1 VLSVLAVAAAFFA
14 PAASVAD
21 EKSPVKPAITV
32 IIPTTDEIFRDL
44 QFALQLAGDE
54 KGFKTLKETIETFLV
69 GVDTVERG
77 GVRIYPTPAGL
88 QMVISLPVVAD
99 PLKYGLNGKKLTA
112 AEVKKQ
118 WPGLDKMSPEE
129 KDKLRQAELQ
139 KLKPAD
145 VQKLRDASFAELISN
160 LWDLDVKTAPA
171 PSPALNRQI
180 PRAIQTK
187 LPTLHLAP
195 NERLI
200 FGLTDGYLSYE
211 SGHVHL
217 GTKIEDVRLAKGG
230 LPPELVKGHDLAIY
244 IDGKAQ
250 TKEERKTAFDK
261 ARQELVGAIT
271 KGESESEG
279 AFEFRKAITEH
290 QIAEVERFFVEASQI
305 HVGWNVS
312 AANKH
317 ARLEIELEG
326 LPQTSL
332 EQSIDTVGT
341 VPDDFAGVSRNNA
354 VLAISGTMPLDALRQ
369 GFWTTLS
376 KLGRKDMKQQIADD
390 ANLSEELKKVDG
402 DLTDLL
408 FDVVDDVGGM
418 GFVNGFVRCWSNG
431 DGTLTTVGASQIPEG
446 TRKKVEDF
454 LAKTAARVPGNT
466 LVTLEDAEEVKIH
479 QLTVPDIAKESPEFI
494 DKEGTVYVGLT
505 DKTLWLAT
513 GALSQE
519 RLRTAIKEAKAAG
532 PKAAPNVEM
541 FLKFAPFVEA
551 RDKYRQR
558 NPAAARPVVAVKP
571 KEGGKVDK
579 TKDGGKSEKP
589 RAKVEGLISADD
601 LRKIALDTFKDDKD
615 TMTASL
621 ERDGK
626 VAKVH
631 VQFDETLIRYVGKI
645 ISKFVKENLEDE

>member
-1 VLSVLAVAAAFFA
+1 
-14 PAASVAD
+14 
-21 EKSPVKPAITV
+21 
-32 IIPTTDEIFRDL
+32 
-44 QFALQLAGDE
+44 
-54 KGFKTLKETIETFLV
+54 
-69 GVDTVERG
+69 
-77 GVRIYPTPAGL
+77 
-88 QMVISLPVVAD
+88 MVISLPVVAD
-99 PLKYGLNGKKLTA
+99 PLKYGLNGKKLTV
-112 AEVKKQ
+112 AEIKKQ
-118 WPGLDKMSPEE
+118 WPGLDKMGPEE
-129 KDKLRQAELQ
+129 KDKLRQAELK

-180 PRAIQTK
+180 PKAIQTK
-187 LPTLHLAP
+187 LPGLKLAP

-244 IDGKAQ
+244 IDGNAQ

-271 KGESESEG
+271 KGESESE
-279 AFEFRKAITEH
+279 AVFEFRKAVTGH

-305 HVGWNVS
+305 HIGWNVS

-317 ARLEIELEG
+317 ARLEIEMEG

-332 EQSIDTVGT
+332 EQSVDMLGT
-341 VPDDFAGVSRNNA
+341 VPDDFAGVSKNNA
-354 VLAISGTMPLDALRQ
+354 VLAISGTIPLDTLRKD
-369 GFWTTLS
+369 FWTTIS
-376 KLGRKDMKQQIADD
+376 KLGRKDMKQQVADD

-402 DLTDLL
+402 DLTDIL
-408 FDVVDDVGGM
+408 FDVVDDIPVL
-418 GFVNGFVRCWSNG
+418 GFVNGFIRCWSNG
-431 DGTLTTVGASQIPEG
+431 DGTLTTVGAWQCPDG

-466 LVTLEDAEEVKIH
+466 LVTLEDAEDVKIH

-494 DKEGTVYVGLT
+494 DKDGIVYVGLT
-505 DKTLWLAT
+505 DKTVWLST

-532 PKAAPNVEM
+532 PKAAPSVDM

-551 RDKYRQR
+551 RDKYKQR
-558 NPAAARPVVAVKP
+558 NPVAAAKPVAAAVKT
-571 KEGGKVDK
+571 KEGGKTDK
-579 TKDGGKSEKP
+579 SKDG
-589 RAKVEGLISADD
+589 
-601 LRKIALDTFKDDKD
+601 T
-615 TMTASL
+615 
-621 ERDGK
+621 
-626 VAKVH
+626 
-631 VQFDETLIRYVGKI
+631 
-645 ISKFVKENLEDE
+645 